1 LRSLAPSLV
10 LIGLLLTTSAC
21 TAEPAPLAD
30 TDGEKVAGSLTELFE
45 RQLEHESDPFVVDV
59 LERAIESG
67 SITQGD
73 YDAAHAMYDRCMS
86 DLGHELD
93 YERRKNG
100 TLAETGPFPDSQD
113 ELDAFSDDAEGCA
126 EQIAPIESLF
136 ATQNGNPELLADPET
151 QVVRCLADRGLT
163 PDSYD
168 EDTFRS
174 DLERLADSPFP
185 FDVNSSEAQEC
196 FENAGFGIQVGS

>member
-1 LRSLAPSLV
+1 MRSLAPSLII
-10 LIGLLLTTSAC
+10 IGLLVTTTAC
-21 TAEPAPLAD
+21 TAEPTPSTD
-30 TDGEKVAGSLTELFE
+30 TDLEKVAGSLTELFE
-45 RQLEHESDPFVVDV
+45 QQLEHESDPFVIDV

-67 SITQGD
+67 SITQSD

-86 DLGHELD
+86 DLGHELN

-126 EQIAPIESLF
+126 GQLAPIESLF
-136 ATQNGNPELLADPET
+136 TIQNGNPELLADPET

-168 EDTFRS
+168 EDAFRS
-174 DLERLADSPFP
+174 DLDELAESPFP
-185 FDVNSSEAQEC
+185 FDVNSPEAQEC
-196 FENAGFGIQVGS
+196 FENAGLGVQVEP